1 MEPEAARGKLEEK
14 LTALDPLFLGDIPYL
29 ADFLGLPAPELEGE
43 RIDARAR
50 HMRLLD
56 IVRRVLKSAGRVVSV
71 IIFEDL
77 HWLDEPSN
85 DFLQAMVEA
94 VDGTSIVM
102 VLNYRAP
109 WSARVRGPA
118 VHSANCLGPA
128 RQGRYERSDR

>member
-1 MEPEAARGKLEEK
+1 M
-14 LTALDPLFLGDIPYL
+14 
-29 ADFLGLPAPELEGE
+29 
-43 RIDARAR
+43 
-50 HMRLLD
+50 
-56 IVRRVLKSAGRVVSV
+56 VSV

-109 WSARVRGPA
+109 WSAQFADLPYVPELPLEASSTRPI
-118 VHSANCLGPA
+118 
-128 RQGRYERSDR
+128 